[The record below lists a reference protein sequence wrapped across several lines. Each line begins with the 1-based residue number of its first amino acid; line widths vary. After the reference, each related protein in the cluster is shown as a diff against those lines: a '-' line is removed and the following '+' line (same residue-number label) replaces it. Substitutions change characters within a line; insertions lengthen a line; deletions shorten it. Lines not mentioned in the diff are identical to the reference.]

1 MIIPRRHA
9 MKIVIAG
16 GSGLVGRALTA
27 KFTKRGD
34 DVVILSREPSAVREG
49 RGVAWGGASD
59 AWKGEIATA
68 GAVINLA
75 GSGIADKRWTDARKR
90 ELRES
95 RIAAT
100 RALVDAMK
108 AAPDPARPFVSA
120 SAVGYYGARGDEK
133 LDETAQPDGSFLSR
147 LAVDWETEALRAEG
161 AARVVVLRIGIVLST
176 KGGALA
182 KMLPPFRLGAGGR
195 LGSGTQWMSWIHIDD
210 LVAMFEWA
218 IGSASARGAYNA
230 TAPEPA
236 TNAQF
241 TLALGRALHRPAI
254 VPAPAFAMKAMFGE
268 MAEPLLLTGQRIL
281 PVRALEGGFTF
292 SHTVLGPAL
301 DELLRSR

>member
-1 MIIPRRHA
+1 

-16 GSGLVGRALTA
+16 GSGLVGRALTGR
-27 KFTKRGD
+27 FTKRGD
-34 DVVILSREPSAVREG
+34 DVVILSREPSAVRAG

-75 GSGIADKRWTDARKR
+75 GPGIADKRWTDARKR
-90 ELRES
+90 ELRDS

-100 RALVDAMK
+100 RSLVDAMN
-108 AAPDPARPFVSA
+108 AAPDAARAFVSA

-133 LDETAQPDGSFLSR
+133 LDESAQPDGSFLAR

-176 KGGALA
+176 QGGALA

-230 TAPEPA
+230 TAPEAA

-241 TLALGRALHRPAI
+241 TLALGKALHRPAI
-254 VPAPAFAMKAMFGE
+254 IPVPAFAMKAMFGE
-268 MAEPLLLTGQRIL
+268 MAEPLLLTGQRIV
-281 PVRALEGGFTF
+281 PARALSEGF
-292 SHTVLGPAL
+292 SFAHVSLDDAL
-301 DELLRSR
+301 SRLLSLR